1 MGLGGQG
8 DKSVQG
14 GQSDRSGQVVQVA
27 RWSGGLGWDGQKVM
41 VVKLVSLDDKRSA
54 YLANETKV

>member
-1 MGLGGQG
+1 M
-8 DKSVQG
+8 
-14 GQSDRSGQVVQVA
+14 VQVA

-41 VVKLVSLDDKRSA
+41 VVRLVSLDDKRSA